1 MMNNSWRLNKLGE
14 AWSESGSN
22 ESSIEE
28 KRSSDARYDRKS
40 ILIKDQNRV
49 TVANKTN
56 DKRSPLGQ
64 ALPGTFGC
72 RKTIKLSE
80 EPNTIKTHASAL

>member
-1 MMNNSWRLNKLGE
+1 MGITSWRLNKLGE

-28 KRSSDARYDRKS
+28 KRSSDARKS

-49 TVANKTN
+49 TDANKTN

>member
-28 KRSSDARYDRKS
+28 KRSSDARCMLRARMK
-40 ILIKDQNRV
+40 IKR
-49 TVANKTN
+49 
-56 DKRSPLGQ
+56 Q
-64 ALPGTFGC
+64 AQ
-72 RKTIKLSE
+72 
-80 EPNTIKTHASAL
+80 